1 MSEEPRPKVGAS
13 SKEKAR
19 LNWGHMPPITWAIHP
34 RAQLTCNSTLHYLAF
49 SRKRAKK
56 GDLEHEGHGAKGVL

>member
-19 LNWGHMPPITWAIHP
+19 LNWGHMPPNPLSHSSPCTARGI
-34 RAQLTCNSTLHYLAF
+34 LAF
-49 SRKRAKK
+49 SRQ
-56 GDLEHEGHGAKGVL
+56 LPPLKGVA